1 MFKTSKCSHGDKG
14 MCINC
19 MINKNKHEKNS
30 TEGTPKNA
38 KL

>member
-1 MFKTSKCSHGDKG
+1 MFKTSKCNHGDKG

-19 MINKNKHEKNS
+19 MINKNKQEKKN
-30 TEGTPKNA
+30 TEIVTKNI